1 MSSNG
6 IRDRVAIVGMGCTN
20 FGEHWD
26 MSVDDMLIESS
37 EAAMMSAGVTRAD
50 IDAYWFGTMGS
61 GVSGLTLSRAL
72 RLEHKPV
79 TRVETTAACTLETV
93 DGAPKITR
101 IALTT
106 RGKVP
111 GLDQAGFQKAAEDAK
126 NNCPVSKALKGN
138 VDFTLDAKLE

>member
-1 MSSNG
+1 M
-6 IRDRVAIVGMGCTN
+6 A
-20 FGEHWD
+20 
-26 MSVDDMLIESS
+26 L
-37 EAAMMSAGVTRAD
+37 SAG
-50 IDAYWFGTMGS
+50 
-61 GVSGLTLSRAL
+61 
-72 RLEHKPV
+72 LEKAGKPV